1 MEKTGSSSPQAR
13 HWKQAPWAAINLTG
27 LKYTLVQ
34 SRPNPGPPSLRL
46 AASGNN
52 KPRITQ
58 DITVQTGKLDEPI
71 ISPLL
76 TLTMSL
82 HLPAWLTF
90 LESWVCRLKRIP
102 LTKTG
107 ASPPP
112 PPLPD
117 GGQMKTY
124 LHIYI
129 FMWDGLDTGSTPV
142 SLWPYSVA
150 WPATRCSSNFRN
162 R

>member
-1 MEKTGSSSPQAR
+1 MWWRKRAAPLPSPDTGNRLHEQRSI
-13 HWKQAPWAAINLTG
+13 WLDK
-27 LKYTLVQ
+27 KYTLIQ

-46 AASGNN
+46 AALGNN

-58 DITVQTGKLDEPI
+58 DIRVQTGKLDEPI

-107 ASPPP
+107 AFPRFQTADRWKPICTFIYSCGTALMLA
-112 PPLPD
+112 PPLCPCD
-117 GGQMKTY
+117 
-124 LHIYI
+124 
-129 FMWDGLDTGSTPV
+129 
-142 SLWPYSVA
+142 
-150 WPATRCSSNFRN
+150 PAR
-162 R
+162 

>member
-112 PPLPD
+112 PASRRRTDENLSAHLYIHVGRPW
-117 GGQMKTY
+117 Y
-124 LHIYI
+124 WLHPCV
-129 FMWDGLDTGSTPV
+129 LVTLLGS
-142 SLWPYSVA
+142 L
-150 WPATRCSSNFRN
+150 TRY
-162 R
+162 